1 MNILM
6 LGRWVPPPRYPL
18 KSTREYQLARYLAR
32 SHRLTLSFA
41 TDNANASGPISALRS
56 EFGDLEF
63 AVVPRGWKSL
73 AGAVSLATGDSCTLS
88 YFRSEALT
96 RRLSDRLRTSRY
108 DLAYISSS
116 AMIQY
121 SPVLGPE
128 VPVVMD
134 FGAVDSEWWLRQA
147 AQRSFASARF
157 FRTEATRLR
166 AAETGIAQRAARCV
180 VATREAVE
188 VVQAFAPRIPISL
201 IPDGVGL
208 EPARGGAQ
216 PVLPPVVV
224 FSSPLHGARNFQD
237 ITDFCRD
244 IVPIVSAAVPACRFV
259 IVSQDQPPHMG
270 QLALP
275 PSVRLVAGVSDVR
288 PTLRRASLAVAPI
301 RNAAAHPATLLE
313 PMAAALPVVATS
325 AACEGLRLEPGRHL
339 YVADDAA
346 AFGRRIIELL
356 TSASLRA
363 EMATGGCSFVETEGS
378 WEVMGSRINDLVTG
392 VVKGTSAGP
401 SPSLPSLA
409 LGG

>member
-1 MNILM
+1 
-6 LGRWVPPPRYPL
+6 
-18 KSTREYQLARYLAR
+18 
-32 SHRLTLSFA
+32 
-41 TDNANASGPISALRS
+41 
-56 EFGDLEF
+56 
-63 AVVPRGWKSL
+63 
-73 AGAVSLATGDSCTLS
+73 
-88 YFRSEALT
+88 
-96 RRLSDRLRTSRY
+96 
-108 DLAYISSS
+108 
-116 AMIQY
+116 
-121 SPVLGPE
+121 
-128 VPVVMD
+128 
-134 FGAVDSEWWLRQA
+134 
-147 AQRSFASARF
+147 
-157 FRTEATRLR
+157 
-166 AAETGIAQRAARCV
+166 V

-188 VVQAFAPRIPISL
+188 VVQSFAPKIPISL

-208 EPARGGAQ
+208 EPVRGGAQ

-237 ITDFCRD
+237 VTDFCRD